1 MKIDYQ
7 KILKNNM
14 INVFRDVLLDIEKN
28 GLQKGHH
35 LYITID
41 TLCKK
46 VEIPNWLKEQ
56 YPNEITIVIQHEY
69 WNYDVAKDHFKI
81 TLSFNDVKADLII
94 PFSSVISF
102 ADPYS
107 NFGLKLIQK
116 KAIIK
121 KNKKESK
128 NKKLKNKK
136 YSKKNNVLEFN
147 KFRNKL

>member
-56 YPNEITIVIQHEY
+56 YPNEITIVIQYEY
-69 WNYDVAKDHFKI
+69 WNFKVNKNSFKI
-81 TLSFNDVKADLII
+81 TLSFNDIKADLDI
-94 PFSSVISF
+94 PYLSIKSF
-102 ADPYS
+102 ADPYA
-107 NFGLKLIQK
+107 NFGLKLISENKEVLNQ
-116 KAIIK
+116 
-121 KNKKESK
+121 NKKIVK
-128 NKKLKNKK
+128 
-136 YSKKNNVLEFN
+136 KKNNKNSSNIIDFK
-147 KFRNKL
+147 KFKKLS

>member
-56 YPNEITIVIQHEY
+56 YPNEITIVIQYEY
-69 WNYDVAKDHFKI
+69 WNFKVNKNSFKI
-81 TLSFNDVKADLII
+81 TLSFNDIKADLDI
-94 PFSSVISF
+94 PYLSIKSF
-102 ADPYS
+102 ADPYA
-107 NFGLKLIQK
+107 NFGLKLISENKEVLNQ
-116 KAIIK
+116 
-121 KNKKESK
+121 NKKI
-128 NKKLKNKK
+128 LK
-136 YSKKNNVLEFN
+136 KKNNKNSSNIIDFK
-147 KFRNKL
+147 KFKKLS